1 MVWLF
6 TKEGQYGG
14 LLWRC
19 KETITIAQCTVAVPV
34 FNCVYSL
41 FQRTAELQCFCHV
54 KVLSSCH
61 CSRVI
66 ARQQSVRRAPVLPRP
81 GRCSRWDRPLQGTWL
96 LAAAAAGHTLS
107 NPDSHGRSAVGRQQ
121 GRSLAGVTRAF
132 DAPTQPLLIVHG
144 DRSGGPGGRY
154 TRLPPPRLPRLPS
167 VPAGASLQ

>member
-1 MVWLF
+1 MIFTIRFSRLVVWLF
-6 TKEGQYGG
+6 TKEGHCGR

-66 ARQQSVRRAPVLPRP
+66 ARQQSVRWATVFRRP
-81 GRCSRWDRPLQGTWL
+81 GRCSLWDRPLQGTWL
-96 LAAAAAGHTLS
+96 PAAAARGHTLS
-107 NPDSHGRSAVGRQQ
+107 NPDSHGALQWARQQ
-121 GRSLAGVTRAF
+121 GRSLAAVTRAF
-132 DAPTQPLLIVHG
+132 DAPTQPLLILHG
-144 DRSGGPGGRY
+144 DRSGGPGGR
-154 TRLPPPRLPRLPS
+154 
-167 VPAGASLQ
+167 